1 MLVDDFEEKYLTEQ
15 PAESEEIPYRR
26 RYRKKKK
33 RFPLG
38 KIFGTILIV
47 FFIVYFSMAVYTSNF
62 SVMQTEQVTY
72 QTLSDYIEVNAFALR
87 KEEYIQNTKEGI
99 ISYTIG
105 DGEKVNAKGS
115 VAQIFASESD
125 VEAWQ
130 QYNGINS
137 ELLKLK
143 QLVNAENNMFVD
155 LDTVDAQIVYNTGI
169 YKNTVQSGRLNRI
182 NEIKLD
188 LLQLYNE
195 RAVITSGA
203 ANFEPRIAQL
213 EEELASISL
222 PKSLGEVK
230 SKKSGVFVSSSDG
243 YELAFDY
250 DRAEQLTAAELA
262 NKVKK
267 DPPSNAVGKVITNPN
282 WYLLCP
288 VTSEQAVAAAGADG
302 TVTISVPKVI
312 SYTIPGT
319 VVVVNQGSKTEDGLM
334 IIKCDYMDGSL
345 ANIREEEIT
354 IKTLDYKGLRVNRRA
369 VHDGTVTVYDYD
381 ENGEVSGSHEER
393 VQGVYVI
400 YGNKLNFEEINIIYS
415 EKDFVICDP
424 DPASEALKT
433 GATIKLYD
441 EIVVQGKEL
450 YDGKA
455 IR

>member
-1 MLVDDFEEKYLTEQ
+1 MDDFEEKYLSVQ
-15 PAESEEIPYRR
+15 PEEAEETPYRR

-38 KIFGTILIV
+38 KIFGTILIAFLV
-47 FFIVYFSMAVYTSNF
+47 VYFSIAVYTSNF
-62 SVMQTEQVTY
+62 SVMQTEQTTY
-72 QTLSDYIEVNAFALR
+72 ISLSDYIEVNAFAVR
-87 KEEYIQNTKEGI
+87 REEYIQNTKEGI
-99 ISYTIG
+99 LSYIIS
-105 DGEKVNAKGS
+105 DGEKVNAKGA
-115 VAQIFASESD
+115 VARMFASESD
-125 VEAWQ
+125 VEAQ
-130 QYNGINS
+130 QKYDSINS

-182 NEIKLD
+182 NDIKLE

-203 ANFEPRIAQL
+203 ANFQPRIDQL

-222 PKSLGEVK
+222 PQSLGEVK
-230 SKKSGVFVSSSDG
+230 SKHSGVFVSSTDG
-243 YELAFDY
+243 YELSVDY

-262 NKVKK
+262 GRVKK
-267 DPPSNAVGKVITNPN
+267 DPPSDAVGKVITNPN

-288 VTSEQAVAAAGADG
+288 VTSEQAAAAAGADG
-302 TVTISVPKVI
+302 AVTISIPKVI
-312 SYTIPGT
+312 SYAIPGT
-319 VVVVNQGSKTEDGLM
+319 IVVVNQGSKTEDGLM

-369 VHDGTVTVYDYD
+369 VHDNYVTVQDYD
-381 ENGEVSGSHEER
+381 ENGDVTGSHEER

-400 YGNKLNFEEINIIYS
+400 YGNKLVFEEINIIYS
-415 EKDFVICDP
+415 EKDFVICDTSL
-424 DPASEALKT
+424 DGLKT
-433 GATIKLYD
+433 GSTIKLYD
-441 EIVVQGKEL
+441 EVVVQGKEL

-455 IR
+455 VR